1 MSDTTHVKEILA
13 LSLVKNVGP
22 ILARQLL
29 AYFKTPSAIFQ
40 ASERELMA
48 VPNIGATVAAS
59 IRASRAL
66 EEAAKELTILEKEG
80 IVPLTF
86 DSPDYPPLLKDIP
99 SAPLILFYRGNT
111 QTIAHTGKRTLAIVG
126 TRKATSYG
134 KGFVQN
140 FVAELKAYDPTITIV
155 SGLAYGID
163 AEAHSAALEQGLP
176 TVGVLGHGFSYLYPP
191 KHHLLAQQ
199 MLAHGG
205 LLTEYTYQREPDA
218 PNFLQRNR
226 LIAGIAAAT
235 IVVESAA
242 HGGAL
247 STANYCREYNRHLLA
262 VPGYVG
268 KTWSVGCNR
277 LIAEHKASLIE
288 GVEDLIA
295 ALKWEKKS
303 ASSTAGEGCF
313 FFPSPEETQLLEAI
327 GNGEA
332 KSFDE
337 IVQEVTFP
345 INQLQTLLFDL
356 EMKGQIRQLP
366 GRMYEKTH

>member
-1 MSDTTHVKEILA
+1 MTDPRHIQEVLA
-13 LSLVKNVGP
+13 LSLIKNVGP

-29 AYFKTPSAIFQ
+29 AYFKTPAAIF
-40 ASERELMA
+40 AATERELQA
-48 VPNIGATVAAS
+48 VPNVGAIVAKS
-59 IRASRAL
+59 IRESSAL
-66 EEAAKELTILEKEG
+66 TLAEKELPLLEKHQ
-80 IVPLTF
+80 IAALTY
-86 DSPDYPPLLKDIP
+86 DDPHYPPLLKDIAT
-99 SAPLILFYRGNT
+99 APLILFYRGNLDR
-111 QTIAHTGKRTLAIVG
+111 IAQAGKRTISIVG

-134 KGFVQN
+134 KGFVAE
-140 FVAELKAYDPTITIV
+140 FVAELKAYDPSITIV

-163 AEAHSAALEQGLP
+163 AEAHHAALANGLP
-176 TVGVLGHGFSYLYPP
+176 TIGVLGHGLSYLYPP
-191 KHHLLAQQ
+191 KHYTLAQQ
-199 MLAHGG
+199 MLENGG
-205 LLTEYTYQREPDA
+205 LLTEYPFYREPDA

-226 LIAGIAAAT
+226 LIAGLSTAT

-247 STANYCREYNRHLLA
+247 STANYCLEYKRHLFA

-277 LIAEHKASLIE
+277 LIARHKASLIE
-288 GVEDLIA
+288 NVEDLIT
-295 ALKWEKKS
+295 ALKWEKKPQTQ
-303 ASSTAGEGCF
+303 AAGLF
-313 FFPSPEETQLLEAI
+313 FFPSTEEGQLLDAL
-327 GNGEA
+327 GNGEP

-337 IVQEVTFP
+337 IVQAVEFP

>member
-1 MSDTTHVKEILA
+1 MSDATHVKEVLA

-40 ASERELMA
+40 ATERELMA
-48 VPNIGATVAAS
+48 VPNIGATVAKS
-59 IRASRAL
+59 IRETRAL
-66 EEAAKELTILEKEG
+66 EEAERELPILEKEG
-80 IVPLTF
+80 ITPLTF
-86 DSPDYPPLLKDIP
+86 DSPHYPPLLKDIP
-99 SAPLILFYRGNT
+99 SAPLILFYRGRVE
-111 QTIAHTGKRTLAIVG
+111 TIAHTGKRTLSIVG

-140 FVAELKAYDPTITIV
+140 FIAELKDYDPSITIV

-163 AEAHSAALEQGLP
+163 AEAHTAALEQGLP

-191 KHHLLAQQ
+191 KHHLLAKQ
-199 MLAHGG
+199 MLDNGG
-205 LLTEYTYQREPDA
+205 LLTEYPYHREPDA

-226 LIAGIAAAT
+226 LIAGIASAT

-247 STANYCREYNRHLLA
+247 STANYCLEYKRHLFA

-277 LIAEHKASLIE
+277 LIAQHKASLIE

-295 ALKWEKKS
+295 ALKWEKRTGAAPS
-303 ASSTAGEGCF
+303 GLF
-313 FFPSPEETQLLEAI
+313 FFPSPEEQQLLDAI
-327 GNGEA
+327 GNGEP

-337 IVQEVTFP
+337 IVQEIDFP